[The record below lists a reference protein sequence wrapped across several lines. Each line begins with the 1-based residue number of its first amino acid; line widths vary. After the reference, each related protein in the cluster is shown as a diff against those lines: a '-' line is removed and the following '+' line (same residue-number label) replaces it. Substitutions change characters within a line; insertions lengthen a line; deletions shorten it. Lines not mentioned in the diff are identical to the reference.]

1 MGKSVFFIHF
11 SFCLQP
17 PLWVPQFPIER
28 KMLTGKQQKTQSS
41 LFVAYEPISNFPAA
55 GPS

>member
-17 PLWVPQFPIER
+17 PLWVPQFPVER

-41 LFVAYEPISNFPAA
+41 LFMAYEPISNFPAA